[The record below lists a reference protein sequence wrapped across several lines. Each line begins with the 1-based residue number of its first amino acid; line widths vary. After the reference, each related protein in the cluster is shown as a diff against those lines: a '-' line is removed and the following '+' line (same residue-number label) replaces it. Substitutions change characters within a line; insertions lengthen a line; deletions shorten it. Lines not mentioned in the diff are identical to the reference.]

1 MYAALS
7 RRKESA
13 RSEYAMPLLFA
24 AGVWLA
30 LHTLPVINGIS
41 PLAQGLLLDVDSYMK
56 LVRIEHLLAS
66 GDWFDGRIPRSNAP
80 FGETQHW
87 TRLFDLIVILGA
99 GLLRPFMSL
108 GDIGGSAAGLGVW
121 AGVELLLAAGFA
133 AAALG
138 LAWVPRGGR
147 GWLHLN
153 IAYAA
158 SFAAGA
164 AAALV
169 VERPASEYLAIESDR
184 LSAMQLAAAAALV
197 AVWCGIAAAARV
209 RTWAQGAAGRAIG
222 GGLAA
227 LPALAILLHVFP
239 DFLSGPIGAVD
250 PKTRAIWFDKVEEMR
265 PLWPRTPQDAV
276 MLLKLMGIG
285 AAALPLLAWLLAVER
300 RATEFPPR
308 LGMAVVLLAVVPIAL
323 AHQRFAPYAEI
334 LFGMI
339 LAEGLRRVLARADAQ
354 RRPVKRVLLRVL
366 PPVLVF
372 LGPVFLGAK
381 LASFAAPEAG
391 EPDAAQRTCSITKIA
406 GVLANAEWRARPQ
419 TILATIELGPELLYR
434 TPHRVVGT
442 PYQRNAAGIYDGYA
456 ALAEAEPAS
465 RAYFAKRKIDLV
477 LLCPSI
483 DKVFFDD
490 PPRRGSLYNRLL
502 RGDVPKWLAPVAL
515 PADLADTFK
524 LFGALDRD

>member
-1 MYAALS
+1 
-7 RRKESA
+7 
-13 RSEYAMPLLFA
+13 
-24 AGVWLA
+24 
-30 LHTLPVINGIS
+30 
-41 PLAQGLLLDVDSYMK
+41 
-56 LVRIEHLLAS
+56 
-66 GDWFDGRIPRSNAP
+66 
-80 FGETQHW
+80 
-87 TRLFDLIVILGA
+87 
-99 GLLRPFMSL
+99 
-108 GDIGGSAAGLGVW
+108 
-121 AGVELLLAAGFA
+121 
-133 AAALG
+133 
-138 LAWVPRGGR
+138 VPRGGR

-406 GVLANAEWRARPQ
+406 GVLANAECRARPQ